1 MALKEQVRIQL
12 EKKGF
17 FKLYDDHVGDW
28 KKLANDARNLIKPQI
43 KSGEPTVDD
52 IKSILL
58 PLIELHKHFLKF
70 MDDRPKLTQKYWAS
84 YFTDYV
90 LHRVYEPTLNIPHE
104 KQVPEKK
111 NGKTAGT

>member
-1 MALKEQVRIQL
+1 MALKEQVRLQL

-17 FKLYDDHVGDW
+17 FKLYNDHVVDW
-28 KKLANDARNLIKPQI
+28 KKLANDARTLIKPQI
-43 KSGEPTVDD
+43 ESGEPTVDD

-58 PLIELHKHFLKF
+58 PLVELHKHFLTF
-70 MDDRPKLTQKYWAS
+70 MDEHPKLTQKYWAS

-90 LHRVYEPTLNIPHE
+90 LHRVYEPTLH
-104 KQVPEKK
+104 VPGVK